1 MNKQLFIQEMQSV
14 ISNLKTIDELEL
26 IIDDLIYQLK
36 QFEAKS
42 DDSEFSNFD
51 FEGLIDEVLSCEDA
65 PPLGEKL
72 ILDLSVLYCATILI
86 NNGVIIYGYC
96 RPMEAFTQQH
106 LERIAKIVGSQIT
119 YDLTKF
125 IVNDEYLK
133 NCLCCPI

>member
-14 ISNLKTIDELEL
+14 ISDLSKIDELEL
-26 IIDDLIYQLK
+26 LTDELIYELRL
-36 QFEAKS
+36 FETKS

-51 FEGLIDEVLSCEDA
+51 FEGLIDEVLSNEDA

-125 IVNDEYLK
+125 IVNDGYLK
-133 NCLCCPI
+133 DCLCCPI

>member
-14 ISNLKTIDELEL
+14 ISDLSKFDELEL
-26 IIDDLIYQLK
+26 LTDELIYELRL
-36 QFEAKS
+36 FEAKS

-72 ILDLSVLYCATILI
+72 ILDLSVLYCATLLI

-96 RPMEAFTQQH
+96 RPMEAFTQQN
-106 LERIAKIVGSQIT
+106 LERIAKIVGNQIT

-125 IVNDEYLK
+125 IVNDGYLK
-133 NCLCCPI
+133 DCLCCPI

>member
-14 ISNLKTIDELEL
+14 ISDLSKIDELEL
-26 IIDDLIYQLK
+26 LTDELVYELRL
-36 QFEAKS
+36 FEAKS

-106 LERIAKIVGSQIT
+106 LERIAKIVDSQIT

-125 IVNDEYLK
+125 IVNYGYLK
-133 NCLCCPI
+133 NCLCCPM

>member
-14 ISNLKTIDELEL
+14 ISDLSKIDELEL
-26 IIDDLIYQLK
+26 LTDELIYELSL
-36 QFEAKS
+36 FEAKS

-51 FEGLIDEVLSCEDA
+51 FEGLIDEILSCEDA

-72 ILDLSVLYCATILI
+72 ILDLSILYCATLLS
-86 NNGVIIYGYC
+86 NNSIVIYSYC
-96 RPMEAFTQQH
+96 RTMEAFTQQH

-125 IVNDEYLK
+125 IVNDGYLK
-133 NCLCCPI
+133 ACLCCPI